1 MTGLVAPLAAT
12 LSIEGRLG
20 SRVDRPGE
28 NFLTLLQQR
37 LGVVTCGLLTRQGA
51 APSCFLTRC
60 ITKQQLRH
68 SNVKMTGSDG

>member
-37 LGVVTCGLLTRQGA
+37 LGVVTWGLLTRQGGGT
-51 APSCFLTRC
+51 LV
-60 ITKQQLRH
+60 L
-68 SNVKMTGSDG
+68 